1 MRVRAHVEA
10 VAGGEAHRPHLV
22 EEHERAYGALLDGGE
37 GAAHLEAVAQVA
49 CFGHDRCSYHAAMLV
64 GHEEQGHRGAFT
76 IEREGKR
83 LAELTYTVA
92 GSRVIL
98 DHTSVDDSLRGTGA
112 GRELV
117 KAAVEWAR
125 ANDRRLMPLCP
136 YARSVFD
143 KTPEYRDVLA

>member
-1 MRVRAHVEA
+1 
-10 VAGGEAHRPHLV
+10 
-22 EEHERAYGALLDGGE
+22 
-37 GAAHLEAVAQVA
+37 
-49 CFGHDRCSYHAAMLV
+49 MLV

-76 IEREGKR
+76 IESEGKR

-98 DHTSVDDSLRGTGA
+98 DHTTVEDELRGKGA

-117 KAAVEWAR
+117 RAAVEWAR
-125 ANDRRLMPLCP
+125 ANHRRLMPLCP

-143 KTPEYRDVLA
+143 KTPEYGDVLA